1 MSKKDGWI
9 KGKDQINGLLDRG
22 CSFEGKIVFDG
33 TVQINGDFSGEIS
46 SDGTL
51 VIGQEARVSGQVF
64 VDTLICYGTVDG
76 KVDAKSRIE
85 IHLPS
90 VVTADISTK
99 SLMIADGALFQGHC
113 YMHHAASAKV
123 EDLSKS
129 LSSPLKAPLN
139 KEAANGGEIAAVL

>member
-9 KGKDQINGLLDRG
+9 KGKEQINGLLDRG

-33 TVQINGDFSGEIS
+33 TVQINGDFTGEIS

-51 VIGQEARVSGQVF
+51 VIGQEARVSGQIF

-85 IHLPS
+85 IHVPS
-90 VVTADISTK
+90 VVTADIATK
-99 SLMIADGALFQGHC
+99 SLMIADGALLQGHC
-113 YMHHAASAKV
+113 YMHHAATKV

-129 LSSPLKAPLN
+129 LASVGKIPLS
-139 KEAANGGEIAAVL
+139 KEAANGGELVAAL